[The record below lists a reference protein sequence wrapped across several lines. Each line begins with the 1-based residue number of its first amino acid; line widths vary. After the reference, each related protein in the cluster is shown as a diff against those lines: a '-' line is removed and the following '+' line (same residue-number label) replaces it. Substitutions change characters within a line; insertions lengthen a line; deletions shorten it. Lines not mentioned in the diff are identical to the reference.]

1 MEKKSP
7 ETRMKDRRGLE
18 NISNL
23 FLSTSHTAKEDFHQA
38 ENPHVAEDQY
48 RLEETVTVC
57 KKFAFQDNENVQ
69 QNMIKTLSRHIEEG
83 YHITRVDLQ
92 KNEDISKPRGRIRRE
107 EEVIIFIKASESSK

>member
-1 MEKKSP
+1 
-7 ETRMKDRRGLE
+7 MKDRRGLE

-23 FLSTSHTAKEDFHQA
+23 FLSTSHKAKEDFHQA
-38 ENPHVAEDQY
+38 EDPRVAEDQY
-48 RLEETVTVC
+48 QLEETVTVC

-92 KNEDISKPRGRIRRE
+92 KMRISQSPEAEFAERKKWL
-107 EEVIIFIKASESSK
+107 FL

>member
-38 ENPHVAEDQY
+38 EDQY
-48 RLEETVTVC
+48 QLEETVTVC